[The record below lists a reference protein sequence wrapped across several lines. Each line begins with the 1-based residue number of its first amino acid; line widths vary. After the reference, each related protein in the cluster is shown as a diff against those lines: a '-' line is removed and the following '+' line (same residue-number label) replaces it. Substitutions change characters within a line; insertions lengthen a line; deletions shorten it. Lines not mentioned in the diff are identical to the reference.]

1 MLVTAHIIFSKKNI
15 FFYSIN
21 ILLAT
26 KIISGEMYR
35 VRQDQRR
42 QSRNDNQLIPF
53 NHSTNLQNSINANS
67 LGSHDGNLLCETI
80 MRDTTLRNHEF
91 RAKATSTS
99 YDPRQLEFKNWC
111 NEVYPSDPPETRYTV
126 TKAKLVS
133 FLPLKV
139 IGRKCKNSDNE
150 IGESS
155 VKAYRNAVVDLYK
168 MQRSIF
174 HERPLINFCSN

>member
-1 MLVTAHIIFSKKNI
+1 
-15 FFYSIN
+15 
-21 ILLAT
+21 
-26 KIISGEMYR
+26 
-35 VRQDQRR
+35 
-42 QSRNDNQLIPF
+42 
-53 NHSTNLQNSINANS
+53 
-67 LGSHDGNLLCETI
+67 